1 MSVSVAEAVQLGLLV
16 PCVSLAVTVVLG
28 KAIELLVVG
37 PGVTRRGVRGWH
49 CPWQWERKCCL

>member
-28 KAIELLVVG
+28 KAIELLVDWAGGDQAGSARLALPMAVG
-37 PGVTRRGVRGWH
+37 A
-49 CPWQWERKCCL
+49 